1 MTTRAERRRQQTH
14 DALLDAMRDTITEM
28 GLSAATVAEVA
39 ERADVAIGTFYNHF
53 DGRDDAISELADR
66 LSREIEGIIES
77 LIDGLGS
84 MTKALDLI
92 AGGLLDRLYGEPEW
106 GRFMVEVGTTPAWP
120 RQHLSA
126 ALARVVEEGQRRGEF
141 APGDSY
147 QRGYLVGSIIRGVI
161 DLHLDPMRPRV
172 SSEMLIPVIRAA
184 AGAPPVEA

>member
-1 MTTRAERRRQQTH
+1 
-14 DALLDAMRDTITEM
+14 MRDTITEM

-39 ERADVAIGTFYNHF
+39 ERTDVAIGTFYNHF

-84 MTKALDLI
+84 MTKALDFI
-92 AGGLLDRLYGEPEW
+92 AGGFLDRLYGEPEW
-106 GRFMVEVGTTPAWP
+106 GRFMVEVGATPAWP

-184 AGAPPVEA
+184 AGAPPVET